1 MGRLY
6 ALAMIWIALE
16 ISNGFYLCMVS
27 TLDTVAA
34 WNIVLRNIV
43 KVIFGK
49 NTVTDYLCLP
59 RA

>member
-1 MGRLY
+1 MDSLGD
-6 ALAMIWIALE
+6 IKWIL
-16 ISNGFYLCMVS
+16 SLVS